1 MDLGDRGPKAKESNL
16 ATCISS
22 GRQMKGAGEGRVA
35 WKVFILE
42 KLCRKTFN
50 QMLL

>member
-1 MDLGDRGPKAKESNL
+1 MALGDQGPKAKGSNS
-16 ATCISS
+16 ATALGGRRQELGS
-22 GRQMKGAGEGRVA
+22 GRAA